1 MKMVLNRVDGDYG
14 MEVFSESGQCV
25 SFDAAE
31 KIGGKDFGIRPMEGV
46 LSSLAAC
53 SSIDVLLILK
63 KQKLEPITYSVEI
76 NAERVDAV
84 PSIFKKIHLTFNLKG
99 KLPKEKVQRAVELS
113 MTKYCSVVKI
123 LETTCQIS
131 YSITLETN
139 NK

>member
-63 KQKLEPITYSVEI
+63 KQK
-76 NAERVDAV
+76 
-84 PSIFKKIHLTFNLKG
+84 KKCLMEKQLPMVTSWYHCYLFYRLKHQ
-99 KLPKEKVQRAVELS
+99 K
-113 MTKYCSVVKI
+113 
-123 LETTCQIS
+123 
-131 YSITLETN
+131 
-139 NK
+139 